1 MFFRTLIKHV
11 FFKVP
16 SFLHTTL
23 YITNTHRARAEI
35 FQSAAG
41 VIPGTL
47 GFHFHMCLLADVL
60 TKFPTAIPL
69 LLID

>member
-41 VIPGTL
+41 GTL